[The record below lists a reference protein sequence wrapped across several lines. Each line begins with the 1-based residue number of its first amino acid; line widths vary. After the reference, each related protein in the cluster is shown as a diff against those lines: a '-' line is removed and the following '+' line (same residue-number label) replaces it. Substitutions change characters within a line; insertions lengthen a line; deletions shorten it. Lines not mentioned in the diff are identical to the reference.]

1 MTGKRLK
8 ASVIIDLNGNLS
20 RRSRQYS
27 NQINALSRSGQ
38 SSLRALRMEV
48 VRVSGAIDRM
58 GSLSTR
64 TFRMLS
70 AGALGIAGVGYTAN
84 KLFIGAAAQ
93 REQQIIAMNSLY
105 HGDKVRAQ
113 AMMAWAKQNAKDT
126 TWGLSGVLDEIRS
139 SKGFGMTDEQTK
151 QFITML
157 QDQGAMHGWDLPT
170 AQGASLQ
177 LKQMFARQQITAA
190 DANLLTGYGINV
202 YQALADATGT
212 DVKKIRDLGTKGKLG
227 MKSILTVFRTL
238 SEQSKGAQAS
248 AMNSWDGMFAQM
260 EANLLE
266 FRIKVANSGPFEEIK
281 NEMRRVLNWHDMAD
295 KSGELDAL
303 AENIGQKFLTT
314 FRTVKIAAQELWR
327 WLKPGKDALAW
338 VDQNIV
344 SLKKL
349 AAVLVSVWLANKA
362 LRAGW
367 AVAKPSW
374 QVASYPFKTG
384 RRMWRWMRNRKRE
397 QAGLPIP
404 APMTTEALLQGTG
417 IQRVF
422 VINWPRGF
430 GGYGSGGGRRG
441 RGGGRTPP
449 LLPRQPPLLPGP
461 RPLPLPAPRPVPALP
476 PPGVPAAARPAPR
489 PLPGK
494 SGFPGRFAGSAAAQ
508 QVTGAAGTLAN
519 AGRTVSRLLS
529 GAGNRQTAPSPVV
542 PVTPR
547 PAPRPLPAKSGLPGR
562 LAGSAAAQQ
571 VTGAAGTLADAG
583 RTVSR
588 LLSGAGN
595 RQPAPSPVVPVTPR
609 PAPRPLPAK
618 SGLPGRLAGSAAGQR
633 VTGTV
638 GKLADVGRAVGGWFS
653 GIGNRLADSAI
664 GRVVTKG
671 AGALGWMGKG
681 AGRALSR
688 LGGPVMGALQLAPVL
703 MDEQAST
710 REKAGAIGSTAG
722 AWLGGAVGSLA
733 GPLGTAAG
741 ATLGSVAGEYLGGFV
756 TDLYQKWTAP
766 EREPQEQKVNAEAS
780 LRVELG
786 EGLRLASSRVTEDGM
801 GLNIYAGDNY
811 ITGW

>member
-202 YQALADATGT
+202 YQTLADALGK
-212 DVKKIRDLGTKGKLG
+212 DVKDIRKQGEKGKLG
-227 MKSILTVFRTL
+227 LKSILTVFRTL

-384 RRMWRWMRNRKRE
+384 RRMWRWMRNRKRG
-397 QAGLPIP
+397 QAGLPVP
-404 APMTTEALLQGTG
+404 DAMTSETLLQGIG

-441 RGGGRTPP
+441 RSGGRMAP
-449 LLPRQPPLLPGP
+449 LLPRQPLLLSGPQPLA
-461 RPLPLPAPRPVPALP
+461 LPAPRPVLALP
-476 PPGVPAAARPAPR
+476 PPGVPVTARPAPL

-494 SGFPGRFAGSAAAQ
+494 SG
-508 QVTGAAGTLAN
+508 
-519 AGRTVSRLLS
+519 LLS
-529 GAGNRQTAPSPVV
+529 
-542 PVTPR
+542 
-547 PAPRPLPAKSGLPGR
+547 
-562 LAGSAAAQQ
+562 
-571 VTGAAGTLADAG
+571 
-583 RTVSR
+583 
-588 LLSGAGN
+588 
-595 RQPAPSPVVPVTPR
+595 
-609 PAPRPLPAK
+609 
-618 SGLPGRLAGSAAGQR
+618 RLAGSAAGQL

-638 GKLADVGRAVGGWFS
+638 GKLADAGRAVGGWFS
-653 GIGNRLADSAI
+653 SIGNKLAGSAI

-710 REKAGAIGSTAG
+710 HEKAGAIGSTAG

-733 GPLGTAAG
+733 GPLGTVAG

-756 TDLYQKWTAP
+756 TDLYQKWTATDK
-766 EREPQEQKVNAEAS
+766 EPQEQKVNAEAS

-786 EGLRLASSRVTEDGM
+786 EGLRLTSSRVTEDGM

>member
-202 YQALADATGT
+202 YQTLADALGK
-212 DVKKIRDLGTKGKLG
+212 DVKDIRKQGEKGKLG
-227 MKSILTVFRTL
+227 LKSILTVFRTL

-384 RRMWRWMRNRKRE
+384 RRMWRWMRNRKRG
-397 QAGLPIP
+397 QAGLPVP
-404 APMTTEALLQGTG
+404 DAMTSETLLQGIG

-441 RGGGRTPP
+441 RSGGRMAP
-449 LLPRQPPLLPGP
+449 LLPRQPLLLSGPQPLA
-461 RPLPLPAPRPVPALP
+461 LPAPRPVLALP
-476 PPGVPAAARPAPR
+476 PPGVPVTARPAPL

-494 SGFPGRFAGSAAAQ
+494 SG
-508 QVTGAAGTLAN
+508 
-519 AGRTVSRLLS
+519 LLS
-529 GAGNRQTAPSPVV
+529 
-542 PVTPR
+542 
-547 PAPRPLPAKSGLPGR
+547 
-562 LAGSAAAQQ
+562 
-571 VTGAAGTLADAG
+571 
-583 RTVSR
+583 
-588 LLSGAGN
+588 
-595 RQPAPSPVVPVTPR
+595 
-609 PAPRPLPAK
+609 
-618 SGLPGRLAGSAAGQR
+618 RLAGSAAGQL

-638 GKLADVGRAVGGWFS
+638 GKLADAGRAAGGWFS
-653 GIGNRLADSAI
+653 GIGNKLAGSAI

-688 LGGPVMGALQLAPVL
+688 LGGPLMGALQLAPVL

-710 REKAGAIGSTAG
+710 HEKAGAIGSTAG

-733 GPLGTAAG
+733 GPLGTVAG

-766 EREPQEQKVNAEAS
+766 DKEPQEQKVNAEAS

-786 EGLRLASSRVTEDGM
+786 EGLRLTSSRVTEDGM

>member
-27 NQINALSRSGQ
+27 NQINVLSRSGQ

-105 HGDKVRAQ
+105 HGDKARAQ
-113 AMMAWAKQNAKDT
+113 AMMAWAKQNAKET
-126 TWGLSGVLDEIRS
+126 TWGLGGVLQEIRTS
-139 SKGFGMTDEQTK
+139 TAFGMTDAQVK

-157 QDQGAMHGWDLPT
+157 QNQGAMHGWDLPT

-177 LKQMFARQQITAA
+177 FKQMFARQQITAA

-202 YQALADATGT
+202 YKVLADATGE
-212 DVKKIRDLGTKGKLG
+212 DEKKIRKLGEKGKLG
-227 MKSILTVFRTL
+227 LKSILTVFRTL
-238 SEQSKGAQAS
+238 LEQSKGAQAA
-248 AMNSWDGMFAQM
+248 AMNSWDGMMAQM
-260 EANLLE
+260 EGNLLE
-266 FRIKVANSGPFEEIK
+266 FRTKVANSGPFEEIK

-384 RRMWRWMRNRKRE
+384 RRMWRWMRNRKRG
-397 QAGLPIP
+397 QAGLPVP
-404 APMTTEALLQGTG
+404 DAMTSETLLQGIG

-441 RGGGRTPP
+441 RSGGRMAP
-449 LLPRQPPLLPGP
+449 LLPCQPLLLSGP
-461 RPLPLPAPRPVPALP
+461 QPLALPAPRPVLALP
-476 PPGVPAAARPAPR
+476 PPGVPVTARPAPL

-494 SGFPGRFAGSAAAQ
+494 SG
-508 QVTGAAGTLAN
+508 
-519 AGRTVSRLLS
+519 LLS
-529 GAGNRQTAPSPVV
+529 
-542 PVTPR
+542 
-547 PAPRPLPAKSGLPGR
+547 
-562 LAGSAAAQQ
+562 
-571 VTGAAGTLADAG
+571 
-583 RTVSR
+583 
-588 LLSGAGN
+588 
-595 RQPAPSPVVPVTPR
+595 
-609 PAPRPLPAK
+609 
-618 SGLPGRLAGSAAGQR
+618 RLAGSAAGQL

-638 GKLADVGRAVGGWFS
+638 GKLADAGRAVGGWFS
-653 GIGNRLADSAI
+653 SIGNKLAGSAI

-703 MDEQAST
+703 MDEQASPH
-710 REKAGAIGSTAG
+710 EKAGAIGSTAG

-733 GPLGTAAG
+733 GPLGTVAG

-756 TDLYQKWTAP
+756 TDLYQKWTATDK
-766 EREPQEQKVNAEAS
+766 EPQEQKVNAEAS

-786 EGLRLASSRVTEDGM
+786 EGLRLTSSRVTEDGM

>member
-84 KLFIGAAAQ
+84 RLFIGAAAQ

-202 YQALADATGT
+202 YQVLADATGT

-384 RRMWRWMRNRKRE
+384 RRMWRWMRNRKRG
-397 QAGLPIP
+397 QAGLPVP
-404 APMTTEALLQGTG
+404 DAMTSETLLQGIG

-441 RGGGRTPP
+441 RSGRRMAP
-449 LLPRQPPLLPGP
+449 LLPRQPLLLSGPQPLA
-461 RPLPLPAPRPVPALP
+461 LPAPRPVLALP
-476 PPGVPAAARPAPR
+476 PPGVPVTARPAPL
-489 PLPGK
+489 PLAGK
-494 SGFPGRFAGSAAAQ
+494 SG
-508 QVTGAAGTLAN
+508 
-519 AGRTVSRLLS
+519 LLS
-529 GAGNRQTAPSPVV
+529 
-542 PVTPR
+542 
-547 PAPRPLPAKSGLPGR
+547 
-562 LAGSAAAQQ
+562 
-571 VTGAAGTLADAG
+571 
-583 RTVSR
+583 
-588 LLSGAGN
+588 
-595 RQPAPSPVVPVTPR
+595 
-609 PAPRPLPAK
+609 
-618 SGLPGRLAGSAAGQR
+618 RLAGSAAGQL

-638 GKLADVGRAVGGWFS
+638 GKLADAGRAVGGWFS
-653 GIGNRLADSAI
+653 GIGNKLAGSAI

-710 REKAGAIGSTAG
+710 HEKAGAIGSTAG

-733 GPLGTAAG
+733 GPLGTVAG

-756 TDLYQKWTAP
+756 TDLYQKWTATDK
-766 EREPQEQKVNAEAS
+766 EPQEQKVNAEAS

-786 EGLRLASSRVTEDGM
+786 EGLRLTSSRVTEDGM

>member
-227 MKSILTVFRTL
+227 LKSILTVFRTL

-384 RRMWRWMRNRKRE
+384 RRMWRWMRNRKRG
-397 QAGLPIP
+397 QAGLPVP
-404 APMTTEALLQGTG
+404 DAMTSETLLQGIG

-441 RGGGRTPP
+441 RSGGRMAP
-449 LLPRQPPLLPGP
+449 LFPRQPLLLSGPQPLA
-461 RPLPLPAPRPVPALP
+461 LPAPRPVLALP
-476 PPGVPAAARPAPR
+476 PPGVPVTARPAPL

-494 SGFPGRFAGSAAAQ
+494 SG
-508 QVTGAAGTLAN
+508 
-519 AGRTVSRLLS
+519 LLS
-529 GAGNRQTAPSPVV
+529 
-542 PVTPR
+542 
-547 PAPRPLPAKSGLPGR
+547 
-562 LAGSAAAQQ
+562 
-571 VTGAAGTLADAG
+571 
-583 RTVSR
+583 
-588 LLSGAGN
+588 
-595 RQPAPSPVVPVTPR
+595 
-609 PAPRPLPAK
+609 
-618 SGLPGRLAGSAAGQR
+618 RLAGSAAGQL

-638 GKLADVGRAVGGWFS
+638 GKLADAGRAVGGWFS
-653 GIGNRLADSAI
+653 GIGNKLAGSAI

-710 REKAGAIGSTAG
+710 HEKAGAIGSTAG

-733 GPLGTAAG
+733 GPLGTVAG

-766 EREPQEQKVNAEAS
+766 DKEPQEQKVNAEAS

-786 EGLRLASSRVTEDGM
+786 EGLRLTSSRVTEDGM

>member
-70 AGALGIAGVGYTAN
+70 AEALGIAGVGYTAN

-105 HGDKVRAQ
+105 HGDKARAQ
-113 AMMAWAKQNAKDT
+113 AMMAWAKQNAKET
-126 TWGLSGVLDEIRS
+126 TWGLGGVLQEIRTS
-139 SKGFGMTDEQTK
+139 TAFGMNDEQVK

-157 QDQGAMHGWDLPT
+157 QNQGAMHGWDLPT

-177 LKQMFARQQITAA
+177 FKQMFARQQITAA

-202 YQALADATGT
+202 YKVLADATGE
-212 DVKKIRDLGTKGKLG
+212 DEKKIRKLGEKGKLG
-227 MKSILTVFRTL
+227 LKSILTVFRTL
-238 SEQSKGAQAS
+238 LEQSKGAQAA
-248 AMNSWDGMFAQM
+248 AMNSWDGMMAQM
-260 EANLLE
+260 EGNLLE
-266 FRIKVANSGPFEEIK
+266 FRTKVANSGPFEEIK

-384 RRMWRWMRNRKRE
+384 RRMWRWMRNRKRG
-397 QAGLPIP
+397 QAGLPVP
-404 APMTTEALLQGTG
+404 DAMTSEALLQGIG

-422 VINWPRGF
+422 VTNWPHGF
-430 GGYGSGGGRRG
+430 GGYGSGGR
-441 RGGGRTPP
+441 GGRTRKGRGMTP
-449 LLPRQPPLLPGP
+449 LLPRQPLLLSGP
-461 RPLPLPAPRPVPALP
+461 QSLALSPPRSVPALP
-476 PPGVPAAARPAPR
+476 APKTL

-494 SGFPGRFAGSAAAQ
+494 SG
-508 QVTGAAGTLAN
+508 
-519 AGRTVSRLLS
+519 LLS
-529 GAGNRQTAPSPVV
+529 
-542 PVTPR
+542 
-547 PAPRPLPAKSGLPGR
+547 
-562 LAGSAAAQQ
+562 
-571 VTGAAGTLADAG
+571 
-583 RTVSR
+583 
-588 LLSGAGN
+588 
-595 RQPAPSPVVPVTPR
+595 
-609 PAPRPLPAK
+609 
-618 SGLPGRLAGSAAGQR
+618 RLAGSAAGQL

-638 GKLADVGRAVGGWFS
+638 GKLADAGRAVGGWFS
-653 GIGNRLADSAI
+653 GIGNKLAGSAI

-710 REKAGAIGSTAG
+710 HEKAGAIGSTAG

-733 GPLGTAAG
+733 GPLGTVAG

-766 EREPQEQKVNAEAS
+766 DKEPQEQKVNAEAS

-786 EGLRLASSRVTEDGM
+786 EGLRLTSSRVTEDGM

>member
-384 RRMWRWMRNRKRE
+384 RRMWRWMRNRKRG
-397 QAGLPIP
+397 QAGLPVP
-404 APMTTEALLQGTG
+404 DAMTSETLLQGIG

-430 GGYGSGGGRRG
+430 GGYGSGGGRRV
-441 RGGGRTPP
+441 RSGGRMAPR
-449 LLPRQPPLLPGP
+449 LPRQPLLLSGPQPLA
-461 RPLPLPAPRPVPALP
+461 LPAPRPVLALP
-476 PPGVPAAARPAPR
+476 PPGVPVTARPAPL

-494 SGFPGRFAGSAAAQ
+494 SG
-508 QVTGAAGTLAN
+508 
-519 AGRTVSRLLS
+519 LLS
-529 GAGNRQTAPSPVV
+529 
-542 PVTPR
+542 
-547 PAPRPLPAKSGLPGR
+547 
-562 LAGSAAAQQ
+562 
-571 VTGAAGTLADAG
+571 
-583 RTVSR
+583 
-588 LLSGAGN
+588 
-595 RQPAPSPVVPVTPR
+595 
-609 PAPRPLPAK
+609 
-618 SGLPGRLAGSAAGQR
+618 RLAGSAAGQL

-638 GKLADVGRAVGGWFS
+638 GKLADAGRAVGGWFS
-653 GIGNRLADSAI
+653 GIGNKLAGSAI

-710 REKAGAIGSTAG
+710 HEKAGAIGSTAG

-733 GPLGTAAG
+733 GPLGTVAG

-756 TDLYQKWTAP
+756 TDLYQKWTATDK
-766 EREPQEQKVNAEAS
+766 EPQEQKVNAEAS

-786 EGLRLASSRVTEDGM
+786 EGLRLTSSRVTEDGM

>member
-384 RRMWRWMRNRKRE
+384 RRMWRWMRNRKRG
-397 QAGLPIP
+397 QAGLPVP
-404 APMTTEALLQGTG
+404 DAMTSETLLQGIG

-422 VINWPRGF
+422 VINWPRGL

-441 RGGGRTPP
+441 RRGGRMAP
-449 LLPRQPPLLPGP
+449 LLPRQPLLLSGPQPLA
-461 RPLPLPAPRPVPALP
+461 LPAPRPVLALP
-476 PPGVPAAARPAPR
+476 PPGVPVTARPAPL

-494 SGFPGRFAGSAAAQ
+494 SG
-508 QVTGAAGTLAN
+508 
-519 AGRTVSRLLS
+519 LLS
-529 GAGNRQTAPSPVV
+529 
-542 PVTPR
+542 
-547 PAPRPLPAKSGLPGR
+547 
-562 LAGSAAAQQ
+562 
-571 VTGAAGTLADAG
+571 
-583 RTVSR
+583 
-588 LLSGAGN
+588 
-595 RQPAPSPVVPVTPR
+595 
-609 PAPRPLPAK
+609 
-618 SGLPGRLAGSAAGQR
+618 RLAGSAAGQL

-638 GKLADVGRAVGGWFS
+638 GKLADAGRAVGGWFS
-653 GIGNRLADSAI
+653 GIGNKLAGSAI

-710 REKAGAIGSTAG
+710 HEKAGAIGSTAG

-733 GPLGTAAG
+733 GPLGTVAG

-756 TDLYQKWTAP
+756 TDLYQKWTATDK
-766 EREPQEQKVNAEAS
+766 EPQEQKVNAEAS

-786 EGLRLASSRVTEDGM
+786 EGLRLTSSRVTEDGM

>member
-384 RRMWRWMRNRKRE
+384 RRMWRRMRNRKRG
-397 QAGLPIP
+397 QAGLPVP
-404 APMTTEALLQGTG
+404 DAMTSETLLQGIG

-441 RGGGRTPP
+441 RSGGRMAP
-449 LLPRQPPLLPGP
+449 LLPRQPLLLSGPQPLA
-461 RPLPLPAPRPVPALP
+461 LPAPRPVLALP
-476 PPGVPAAARPAPR
+476 PPGVPVTARPAPL

-494 SGFPGRFAGSAAAQ
+494 SG
-508 QVTGAAGTLAN
+508 
-519 AGRTVSRLLS
+519 LLS
-529 GAGNRQTAPSPVV
+529 
-542 PVTPR
+542 
-547 PAPRPLPAKSGLPGR
+547 
-562 LAGSAAAQQ
+562 
-571 VTGAAGTLADAG
+571 
-583 RTVSR
+583 
-588 LLSGAGN
+588 
-595 RQPAPSPVVPVTPR
+595 
-609 PAPRPLPAK
+609 
-618 SGLPGRLAGSAAGQR
+618 RLAGSAAGQL

-638 GKLADVGRAVGGWFS
+638 GKLADAGRAVGGWFS
-653 GIGNRLADSAI
+653 GIGNKLAGSAI

-710 REKAGAIGSTAG
+710 HEKAGAIGSTAG

-733 GPLGTAAG
+733 GPLGTVAG

-766 EREPQEQKVNAEAS
+766 DKEPQEQKVNAEAS

-786 EGLRLASSRVTEDGM
+786 EGLRLTSSRVTEDGM

>member
-27 NQINALSRSGQ
+27 NQINTLSRSGQ

-202 YQALADATGT
+202 YQTLADALGK
-212 DVKKIRDLGTKGKLG
+212 DVKDIRKQGEKGKLG
-227 MKSILTVFRTL
+227 LKSILTVFRTL

-384 RRMWRWMRNRKRE
+384 RRMWRWMRNRKRG
-397 QAGLPIP
+397 QAGLPVP
-404 APMTTEALLQGTG
+404 DAMTSETLLQGIG

-441 RGGGRTPP
+441 RSGGRMAP
-449 LLPRQPPLLPGP
+449 LLPRQPLLLSGPQPLA
-461 RPLPLPAPRPVPALP
+461 LPAPRPVLTLP
-476 PPGVPAAARPAPR
+476 PPGVPVTARPAPL
-489 PLPGK
+489 PLSGK
-494 SGFPGRFAGSAAAQ
+494 SG
-508 QVTGAAGTLAN
+508 
-519 AGRTVSRLLS
+519 LLS
-529 GAGNRQTAPSPVV
+529 
-542 PVTPR
+542 
-547 PAPRPLPAKSGLPGR
+547 
-562 LAGSAAAQQ
+562 
-571 VTGAAGTLADAG
+571 
-583 RTVSR
+583 
-588 LLSGAGN
+588 
-595 RQPAPSPVVPVTPR
+595 
-609 PAPRPLPAK
+609 
-618 SGLPGRLAGSAAGQR
+618 RLAGSAAGQL

-638 GKLADVGRAVGGWFS
+638 GKLADAGRAVGGWFS
-653 GIGNRLADSAI
+653 GIGNKLAGSAI

-710 REKAGAIGSTAG
+710 HEKAGAIGSTAG

-733 GPLGTAAG
+733 GPLGTVAG

-756 TDLYQKWTAP
+756 TDLYQKWTATDK
-766 EREPQEQKVNAEAS
+766 EPQEQKVNAEAS

-786 EGLRLASSRVTEDGM
+786 EGLRLTSSRVTEDGM

>member
-227 MKSILTVFRTL
+227 LKSILTVFRTL

-384 RRMWRWMRNRKRE
+384 RRMWRWMRNRKRG
-397 QAGLPIP
+397 QAGLPVP
-404 APMTTEALLQGTG
+404 DAMTSETLLQGIG

-441 RGGGRTPP
+441 RSGGRMAP
-449 LLPRQPPLLPGP
+449 LLPRQPLLLSGPQPLA
-461 RPLPLPAPRPVPALP
+461 LPAPRPVLALP
-476 PPGVPAAARPAPR
+476 PPGVPVTARPAPL

-494 SGFPGRFAGSAAAQ
+494 SG
-508 QVTGAAGTLAN
+508 
-519 AGRTVSRLLS
+519 LLS
-529 GAGNRQTAPSPVV
+529 
-542 PVTPR
+542 
-547 PAPRPLPAKSGLPGR
+547 
-562 LAGSAAAQQ
+562 
-571 VTGAAGTLADAG
+571 
-583 RTVSR
+583 
-588 LLSGAGN
+588 
-595 RQPAPSPVVPVTPR
+595 
-609 PAPRPLPAK
+609 
-618 SGLPGRLAGSAAGQR
+618 RLAGSAAGQL

-638 GKLADVGRAVGGWFS
+638 GKLADAGRAVGGWFS
-653 GIGNRLADSAI
+653 GIGNKLAGSAI

-710 REKAGAIGSTAG
+710 HEKAGAIGSTAG

-733 GPLGTAAG
+733 GPLGTVAG

-786 EGLRLASSRVTEDGM
+786 EGLRLTSSRVTEDGM

>member
-84 KLFIGAAAQ
+84 RLFIGAAAQ

-384 RRMWRWMRNRKRE
+384 RRMWRWMRNRKRG
-397 QAGLPIP
+397 QAGLPVP
-404 APMTTEALLQGTG
+404 DAMTSETLLQGIG

-441 RGGGRTPP
+441 RSGGRMAP
-449 LLPRQPPLLPGP
+449 LLPRQPLLLSGPQPLA
-461 RPLPLPAPRPVPALP
+461 LPAPRPVLALP
-476 PPGVPAAARPAPR
+476 PPGVPVTARPAPL

-494 SGFPGRFAGSAAAQ
+494 SG
-508 QVTGAAGTLAN
+508 
-519 AGRTVSRLLS
+519 LLS
-529 GAGNRQTAPSPVV
+529 
-542 PVTPR
+542 
-547 PAPRPLPAKSGLPGR
+547 
-562 LAGSAAAQQ
+562 
-571 VTGAAGTLADAG
+571 
-583 RTVSR
+583 
-588 LLSGAGN
+588 
-595 RQPAPSPVVPVTPR
+595 
-609 PAPRPLPAK
+609 
-618 SGLPGRLAGSAAGQR
+618 RLAGSAAGQL

-638 GKLADVGRAVGGWFS
+638 GKLADAGRAVGGWFS
-653 GIGNRLADSAI
+653 GIGNKLAGSAI

-710 REKAGAIGSTAG
+710 HEKAGAIGSTAG

-733 GPLGTAAG
+733 GPLGTVAG

-756 TDLYQKWTAP
+756 TDLYQKWTATDK
-766 EREPQEQKVNAEAS
+766 EPQEQKVNAEAS

-786 EGLRLASSRVTEDGM
+786 EGLRLTSSRVTEDGM

>member
-113 AMMAWAKQNAKDT
+113 AMMAWAKQNAKET
-126 TWGLSGVLDEIRS
+126 TWGLGGVLQEIRTS
-139 SKGFGMTDEQTK
+139 TAFGMNDEQVK

-157 QDQGAMHGWDLPT
+157 QNQGAMHGWDLPT

-177 LKQMFARQQITAA
+177 FKQMFARQQITAA

-202 YQALADATGT
+202 YKVLADATGE
-212 DVKKIRDLGTKGKLG
+212 DEKKIRKLGEKGKLG
-227 MKSILTVFRTL
+227 LKSILTVFRTL
-238 SEQSKGAQAS
+238 LEQSEGAQAA
-248 AMNSWDGMFAQM
+248 AMNSWDGMMAQM
-260 EANLLE
+260 EGNLLE
-266 FRIKVANSGPFEEIK
+266 FRTKVANSGPFEEIK

-384 RRMWRWMRNRKRE
+384 RRMWRWMRNRKRG
-397 QAGLPIP
+397 QAGLPVP
-404 APMTTEALLQGTG
+404 DAMTSETLLQGIG

-441 RGGGRTPP
+441 RSGRRMAP
-449 LLPRQPPLLPGP
+449 LLPRQPLLLSGPQPLA
-461 RPLPLPAPRPVPALP
+461 LPAPRPVLALP
-476 PPGVPAAARPAPR
+476 PPGVPVTARPAPL
-489 PLPGK
+489 PLAGK
-494 SGFPGRFAGSAAAQ
+494 SG
-508 QVTGAAGTLAN
+508 
-519 AGRTVSRLLS
+519 LLS
-529 GAGNRQTAPSPVV
+529 
-542 PVTPR
+542 
-547 PAPRPLPAKSGLPGR
+547 
-562 LAGSAAAQQ
+562 
-571 VTGAAGTLADAG
+571 
-583 RTVSR
+583 
-588 LLSGAGN
+588 
-595 RQPAPSPVVPVTPR
+595 
-609 PAPRPLPAK
+609 
-618 SGLPGRLAGSAAGQR
+618 RLAGSAAGQL

-638 GKLADVGRAVGGWFS
+638 GKLADAGRAVGGWFS
-653 GIGNRLADSAI
+653 GIGNKLAGSAI

-710 REKAGAIGSTAG
+710 HEKAGAIGSTAG

-733 GPLGTAAG
+733 GPLGTVAG

-756 TDLYQKWTAP
+756 TDLYQKWTATDK
-766 EREPQEQKVNAEAS
+766 EPQEQKVNAEAS

-786 EGLRLASSRVTEDGM
+786 EGLRLTSSRVTEDGM

>member
-202 YQALADATGT
+202 YQTLADALGK
-212 DVKKIRDLGTKGKLG
+212 DVKDIRKQGEKGKLG
-227 MKSILTVFRTL
+227 LKSILTVFRTL

-384 RRMWRWMRNRKRE
+384 RRMWRWMRNRKRG
-397 QAGLPIP
+397 QAGLPVP
-404 APMTTEALLQGTG
+404 DAMTSETLLQGIG

-441 RGGGRTPP
+441 RSGGRMAP
-449 LLPRQPPLLPGP
+449 LLPRQPLLLSGPQPLA
-461 RPLPLPAPRPVPALP
+461 LPAPRPVLTLP
-476 PPGVPAAARPAPR
+476 PPGVPVTARPAPL

-494 SGFPGRFAGSAAAQ
+494 SG
-508 QVTGAAGTLAN
+508 
-519 AGRTVSRLLS
+519 LLS
-529 GAGNRQTAPSPVV
+529 
-542 PVTPR
+542 
-547 PAPRPLPAKSGLPGR
+547 
-562 LAGSAAAQQ
+562 
-571 VTGAAGTLADAG
+571 
-583 RTVSR
+583 
-588 LLSGAGN
+588 
-595 RQPAPSPVVPVTPR
+595 
-609 PAPRPLPAK
+609 
-618 SGLPGRLAGSAAGQR
+618 RLAGSAAGQL

-638 GKLADVGRAVGGWFS
+638 RKLADAGRAVGGWFS
-653 GIGNRLADSAI
+653 GIGNKLAGSAI

-710 REKAGAIGSTAG
+710 HEKAGAIGSTAG

-733 GPLGTAAG
+733 GPLGTVAG

-766 EREPQEQKVNAEAS
+766 DKEPQEQKVNAEAS

-786 EGLRLASSRVTEDGM
+786 EGLRLTSSRVTEDGM

>member
-105 HGDKVRAQ
+105 HGDKARAQ
-113 AMMAWAKQNAKDT
+113 AMMAWAKQNAKET
-126 TWGLSGVLDEIRS
+126 TWGLGGVLQEIRTS
-139 SKGFGMTDEQTK
+139 TAFGMNDEQVK

-157 QDQGAMHGWDLPT
+157 QNQGAMHGWDLPT

-177 LKQMFARQQITAA
+177 FKQMFARQQITAA

-202 YQALADATGT
+202 YKVLADATGE
-212 DVKKIRDLGTKGKLG
+212 DEKKIRKRGEKGKLG
-227 MKSILTVFRTL
+227 LKSILLVFRTL
-238 SEQSKGAQAS
+238 LEQSKGAQAA

-260 EANLLE
+260 EGNLLE
-266 FRIKVANSGPFEEIK
+266 FRTKVANSGPFEEIK
-281 NEMRRVLNWHDMAD
+281 AELRRALDWHDAAD

-303 AENIGQKFLTT
+303 AENMGQKFLTA

-349 AAVLVSVWLANKA
+349 AAVLASVWLANKA

-384 RRMWRWMRNRKRE
+384 HRMWRWMRNRKRG
-397 QAGLPIP
+397 QAGLPVP
-404 APMTTEALLQGTG
+404 DAMTSEALLQGIG

-422 VINWPRGF
+422 VTNWPHGF
-430 GGYGSGGGRRG
+430 GGYGSGAR
-441 RGGGRTPP
+441 GGRTRKGRGMTP
-449 LLPRQPPLLPGP
+449 LLPRQPLLLSGP
-461 RPLPLPAPRPVPALP
+461 QSLALSPPRSVPALP
-476 PPGVPAAARPAPR
+476 APKTL

-494 SGFPGRFAGSAAAQ
+494 SG
-508 QVTGAAGTLAN
+508 
-519 AGRTVSRLLS
+519 LLS
-529 GAGNRQTAPSPVV
+529 
-542 PVTPR
+542 
-547 PAPRPLPAKSGLPGR
+547 
-562 LAGSAAAQQ
+562 
-571 VTGAAGTLADAG
+571 
-583 RTVSR
+583 
-588 LLSGAGN
+588 
-595 RQPAPSPVVPVTPR
+595 
-609 PAPRPLPAK
+609 
-618 SGLPGRLAGSAAGQR
+618 RLAGSAAGQL

-638 GKLADVGRAVGGWFS
+638 GKLADAGRAAGGWFS
-653 GIGNRLADSAI
+653 GIGNKLAGSAI

-710 REKAGAIGSTAG
+710 HEKAGAIGSTAG

-733 GPLGTAAG
+733 GPLGTVAG

-756 TDLYQKWTAP
+756 TDLYQKWTATDK
-766 EREPQEQKVNAEAS
+766 EPQEQKVNAEAS

-786 EGLRLASSRVTEDGM
+786 EGLRLTSSRVTEDGM

>member
-227 MKSILTVFRTL
+227 LKSILTVFRTL

-281 NEMRRVLNWHDMAD
+281 NEMRRVLNWHEMAD

-384 RRMWRWMRNRKRE
+384 RRMWRWMRNRKRG
-397 QAGLPIP
+397 QAGLPVP
-404 APMTTEALLQGTG
+404 DAMTSETLLQGIG

-441 RGGGRTPP
+441 RSGGRMAP
-449 LLPRQPPLLPGP
+449 LLPRQPLLLSGPQPLA
-461 RPLPLPAPRPVPALP
+461 LPAPRPVLALP
-476 PPGVPAAARPAPR
+476 PPGVPVTARPAPL

-494 SGFPGRFAGSAAAQ
+494 SG
-508 QVTGAAGTLAN
+508 
-519 AGRTVSRLLS
+519 LLS
-529 GAGNRQTAPSPVV
+529 
-542 PVTPR
+542 
-547 PAPRPLPAKSGLPGR
+547 
-562 LAGSAAAQQ
+562 
-571 VTGAAGTLADAG
+571 
-583 RTVSR
+583 
-588 LLSGAGN
+588 
-595 RQPAPSPVVPVTPR
+595 
-609 PAPRPLPAK
+609 
-618 SGLPGRLAGSAAGQR
+618 RLAGSAAGQL

-638 GKLADVGRAVGGWFS
+638 GKLADAGRAVGGWFS
-653 GIGNRLADSAI
+653 GIGNKLAGSAI

-710 REKAGAIGSTAG
+710 HEKAGAIGSTAG

-733 GPLGTAAG
+733 GPLGTVAG

-766 EREPQEQKVNAEAS
+766 DKEPQEQKVNAEAS

-786 EGLRLASSRVTEDGM
+786 EGLRLTSSRVTEDGM

>member
-314 FRTVKIAAQELWR
+314 FRKVKIAAQELWR

-384 RRMWRWMRNRKRE
+384 RRMWRWMRNRKRG
-397 QAGLPIP
+397 QAGLPVP
-404 APMTTEALLQGTG
+404 DAMTSETLLQGIG

-441 RGGGRTPP
+441 RSGGRMAP
-449 LLPRQPPLLPGP
+449 LLPRQPLLLSGPQPLA
-461 RPLPLPAPRPVPALP
+461 LPAPRPVLALP
-476 PPGVPAAARPAPR
+476 PPGVPVTARPAPL
-489 PLPGK
+489 PLSGK
-494 SGFPGRFAGSAAAQ
+494 SG
-508 QVTGAAGTLAN
+508 
-519 AGRTVSRLLS
+519 LLS
-529 GAGNRQTAPSPVV
+529 
-542 PVTPR
+542 
-547 PAPRPLPAKSGLPGR
+547 
-562 LAGSAAAQQ
+562 
-571 VTGAAGTLADAG
+571 
-583 RTVSR
+583 
-588 LLSGAGN
+588 
-595 RQPAPSPVVPVTPR
+595 
-609 PAPRPLPAK
+609 
-618 SGLPGRLAGSAAGQR
+618 RLAGSAAGQL
-633 VTGTV
+633 VTGTI
-638 GKLADVGRAVGGWFS
+638 GKLAGAGRTVGGLFS
-653 GIGNRLADSAI
+653 GIGNKLADSAI

-710 REKAGAIGSTAG
+710 HEKAGAIGSTAG

-733 GPLGTAAG
+733 GPLGTVAG

-766 EREPQEQKVNAEAS
+766 DKEPQEQKVNAEAS

>member
-70 AGALGIAGVGYTAN
+70 AGTLGIAGVGYTAN

-202 YQALADATGT
+202 YQTLADALGK
-212 DVKKIRDLGTKGKLG
+212 DVKDIRKQGEKGKLG
-227 MKSILTVFRTL
+227 LKSILTVFRTL

-384 RRMWRWMRNRKRE
+384 RRMWRWMRNRKRG
-397 QAGLPIP
+397 QAGLPVP
-404 APMTTEALLQGTG
+404 DAMTSETLLQGIG

-430 GGYGSGGGRRG
+430 GGYGSGGGRRV
-441 RGGGRTPP
+441 RSGGRMAP
-449 LLPRQPPLLPGP
+449 LLPRQPLLLSGPQPLA
-461 RPLPLPAPRPVPALP
+461 LPAPRPVLALP
-476 PPGVPAAARPAPR
+476 PPGVPVTARPAPL

-494 SGFPGRFAGSAAAQ
+494 SG
-508 QVTGAAGTLAN
+508 
-519 AGRTVSRLLS
+519 LLS
-529 GAGNRQTAPSPVV
+529 
-542 PVTPR
+542 
-547 PAPRPLPAKSGLPGR
+547 
-562 LAGSAAAQQ
+562 
-571 VTGAAGTLADAG
+571 
-583 RTVSR
+583 
-588 LLSGAGN
+588 
-595 RQPAPSPVVPVTPR
+595 
-609 PAPRPLPAK
+609 
-618 SGLPGRLAGSAAGQR
+618 RLAGSAAGQL

-638 GKLADVGRAVGGWFS
+638 GKLADAGRAAGGWFS
-653 GIGNRLADSAI
+653 GIGNKLAGSAI
-664 GRVVTKG
+664 GRVMTKG

-710 REKAGAIGSTAG
+710 HEKAGAIGSTAG

-733 GPLGTAAG
+733 GPLGTVAG

-766 EREPQEQKVNAEAS
+766 DKEPQEQKVNAEAS

-786 EGLRLASSRVTEDGM
+786 EGLRLTSSRVTEDGM

>member
-202 YQALADATGT
+202 YQTLADALGK
-212 DVKKIRDLGTKGKLG
+212 DVKDIRKQGEKGKLG
-227 MKSILTVFRTL
+227 LKSILTVFRTL

-384 RRMWRWMRNRKRE
+384 RRMWRWMRNRKRG
-397 QAGLPIP
+397 QAGLPVP
-404 APMTTEALLQGTG
+404 DAMTSETLLQGTG

-441 RGGGRTPP
+441 RSGGRMAP
-449 LLPRQPPLLPGP
+449 LLPRQPLLLSGPQPLA
-461 RPLPLPAPRPVPALP
+461 LPAPRPVLALP
-476 PPGVPAAARPAPR
+476 PPGVPVTARPAPL
-489 PLPGK
+489 PLSGK
-494 SGFPGRFAGSAAAQ
+494 SG
-508 QVTGAAGTLAN
+508 
-519 AGRTVSRLLS
+519 LLS
-529 GAGNRQTAPSPVV
+529 
-542 PVTPR
+542 
-547 PAPRPLPAKSGLPGR
+547 
-562 LAGSAAAQQ
+562 
-571 VTGAAGTLADAG
+571 
-583 RTVSR
+583 
-588 LLSGAGN
+588 
-595 RQPAPSPVVPVTPR
+595 
-609 PAPRPLPAK
+609 
-618 SGLPGRLAGSAAGQR
+618 RLAGSAAGQL

-638 GKLADVGRAVGGWFS
+638 GKLADAGRAVGGWFS
-653 GIGNRLADSAI
+653 GIGNKLAGSAI

-710 REKAGAIGSTAG
+710 HEKAGAIGSTAG

-733 GPLGTAAG
+733 GPLGTVAG

-756 TDLYQKWTAP
+756 TDLYQKWTATDK
-766 EREPQEQKVNAEAS
+766 EPQEQKVNAEAS

-786 EGLRLASSRVTEDGM
+786 EGLRLTSSRVTEDGM

>member
-202 YQALADATGT
+202 YQTLADALGK
-212 DVKKIRDLGTKGKLG
+212 DVKDIRKQGEKGKLG
-227 MKSILTVFRTL
+227 LKSILTVFRTL

-384 RRMWRWMRNRKRE
+384 RRMWRWMRNRKRG
-397 QAGLPIP
+397 QAGLPVP
-404 APMTTEALLQGTG
+404 DAMTSETLLQGIG

-441 RGGGRTPP
+441 RSGGRMAP
-449 LLPRQPPLLPGP
+449 LLPRQPLLLSGPQPLA
-461 RPLPLPAPRPVPALP
+461 LPAPRPVPSLP
-476 PPGVPAAARPAPR
+476 PPSVPVTARPAPL

-494 SGFPGRFAGSAAAQ
+494 SG
-508 QVTGAAGTLAN
+508 
-519 AGRTVSRLLS
+519 LLS
-529 GAGNRQTAPSPVV
+529 
-542 PVTPR
+542 
-547 PAPRPLPAKSGLPGR
+547 
-562 LAGSAAAQQ
+562 
-571 VTGAAGTLADAG
+571 
-583 RTVSR
+583 
-588 LLSGAGN
+588 
-595 RQPAPSPVVPVTPR
+595 
-609 PAPRPLPAK
+609 
-618 SGLPGRLAGSAAGQR
+618 RLAGSAAGQL

-638 GKLADVGRAVGGWFS
+638 GKLADAGRAVGGWFS
-653 GIGNRLADSAI
+653 GIGSKLSGSAI

-710 REKAGAIGSTAG
+710 HEKAGAIGSTAG

-733 GPLGTAAG
+733 GPLGTVAG

-766 EREPQEQKVNAEAS
+766 DKEPQEQKVNAEAS

-786 EGLRLASSRVTEDGM
+786 EGLRLANSRVTEDGM

>member
-202 YQALADATGT
+202 YQTLADALGK
-212 DVKKIRDLGTKGKLG
+212 DVKDIRKQGEKGKLG
-227 MKSILTVFRTL
+227 LKSILTVFRTL

-384 RRMWRWMRNRKRE
+384 RRMWRWMRNRKRG
-397 QAGLPIP
+397 QAGLPVP
-404 APMTTEALLQGTG
+404 DAMTSETLLQGIG

-441 RGGGRTPP
+441 RSGGRMAP
-449 LLPRQPPLLPGP
+449 LLPRQPLLLSGPQPLA
-461 RPLPLPAPRPVPALP
+461 LPAPRPVLALP
-476 PPGVPAAARPAPR
+476 PPGVPVTARPA

-494 SGFPGRFAGSAAAQ
+494 SG
-508 QVTGAAGTLAN
+508 
-519 AGRTVSRLLS
+519 LLS
-529 GAGNRQTAPSPVV
+529 
-542 PVTPR
+542 
-547 PAPRPLPAKSGLPGR
+547 
-562 LAGSAAAQQ
+562 
-571 VTGAAGTLADAG
+571 
-583 RTVSR
+583 
-588 LLSGAGN
+588 
-595 RQPAPSPVVPVTPR
+595 
-609 PAPRPLPAK
+609 
-618 SGLPGRLAGSAAGQR
+618 RLAGSAAGQL

-638 GKLADVGRAVGGWFS
+638 GKLADAGRAAGGWFS
-653 GIGNRLADSAI
+653 GIGNKLAGSAI

-671 AGALGWMGKG
+671 AGTLGWMGKG

-710 REKAGAIGSTAG
+710 HEKAGAIGSTAG

-733 GPLGTAAG
+733 GPLGTVAG

-756 TDLYQKWTAP
+756 TDLYQKWTATDK
-766 EREPQEQKVNAEAS
+766 EPQEQKVNAEAS

-786 EGLRLASSRVTEDGM
+786 EGLRLTSSRVTEDGM

>member
-227 MKSILTVFRTL
+227 LKSILTVFRTL

-384 RRMWRWMRNRKRE
+384 RRMWRWMRNRKRG
-397 QAGLPIP
+397 QAGLPVP
-404 APMTTEALLQGTG
+404 DAMTSETLLQGIG

-441 RGGGRTPP
+441 RSGGRMAP
-449 LLPRQPPLLPGP
+449 LLPRQPLLLSGPQPLA
-461 RPLPLPAPRPVPALP
+461 LPAPRPVLTLP
-476 PPGVPAAARPAPR
+476 PPGVPVTARPAPL

-494 SGFPGRFAGSAAAQ
+494 SG
-508 QVTGAAGTLAN
+508 
-519 AGRTVSRLLS
+519 LLS
-529 GAGNRQTAPSPVV
+529 
-542 PVTPR
+542 
-547 PAPRPLPAKSGLPGR
+547 
-562 LAGSAAAQQ
+562 
-571 VTGAAGTLADAG
+571 
-583 RTVSR
+583 
-588 LLSGAGN
+588 
-595 RQPAPSPVVPVTPR
+595 
-609 PAPRPLPAK
+609 
-618 SGLPGRLAGSAAGQR
+618 RLAGSAAGQL

-638 GKLADVGRAVGGWFS
+638 GKLADAGRAVGGWFS
-653 GIGNRLADSAI
+653 GIGNKLAGSAI

-710 REKAGAIGSTAG
+710 HEKAGAIGSTAG

-733 GPLGTAAG
+733 GPLGTVAG

-766 EREPQEQKVNAEAS
+766 DKEPQEQKVNAEAS

>member
-27 NQINALSRSGQ
+27 NQINVLSRSGQ

-105 HGDKVRAQ
+105 HGDKARAQ
-113 AMMAWAKQNAKDT
+113 AMMAWAKQNAKET
-126 TWGLSGVLDEIRS
+126 TWGLGGVLQEIRTS
-139 SKGFGMTDEQTK
+139 TAFGMTDAQVK

-157 QDQGAMHGWDLPT
+157 QNQGAMHGWDLPT

-177 LKQMFARQQITAA
+177 FKQMFARQQITAA

-202 YQALADATGT
+202 YKVLADATGE
-212 DVKKIRDLGTKGKLG
+212 DEKKIRKLGEKGKLG
-227 MKSILTVFRTL
+227 LKSILTVFLTL
-238 SEQSKGAQAS
+238 LEQSKGAQAA
-248 AMNSWDGMFAQM
+248 AMNSWDGMMAQM
-260 EANLLE
+260 EGNLLE
-266 FRIKVANSGPFEEIK
+266 FRTKVANSGPFEEIK

-384 RRMWRWMRNRKRE
+384 RRMWRWMRNRKRG
-397 QAGLPIP
+397 QAGLPVP
-404 APMTTEALLQGTG
+404 DAMTSETLLQGIG

-441 RGGGRTPP
+441 RSGGRMAP
-449 LLPRQPPLLPGP
+449 LLPRQPLLLSGPQPLA
-461 RPLPLPAPRPVPALP
+461 LPAPRPVLALP
-476 PPGVPAAARPAPR
+476 PPGVPVTARPAPL

-494 SGFPGRFAGSAAAQ
+494 SG
-508 QVTGAAGTLAN
+508 
-519 AGRTVSRLLS
+519 LLS
-529 GAGNRQTAPSPVV
+529 
-542 PVTPR
+542 
-547 PAPRPLPAKSGLPGR
+547 
-562 LAGSAAAQQ
+562 
-571 VTGAAGTLADAG
+571 
-583 RTVSR
+583 
-588 LLSGAGN
+588 
-595 RQPAPSPVVPVTPR
+595 
-609 PAPRPLPAK
+609 
-618 SGLPGRLAGSAAGQR
+618 RLAGSAAGQL

-638 GKLADVGRAVGGWFS
+638 GKLADAGRAVGGWFS
-653 GIGNRLADSAI
+653 SIGNKLAGSAI

-710 REKAGAIGSTAG
+710 HEKAGAIGSTAG

-733 GPLGTAAG
+733 GPLGTVAG

-766 EREPQEQKVNAEAS
+766 DKEPQEQKVNAEAS

-786 EGLRLASSRVTEDGM
+786 EGLRLTSSRVTEDGM

>member
-64 TFRMLS
+64 TFRILS

-384 RRMWRWMRNRKRE
+384 RRMWRWMRNRKRG
-397 QAGLPIP
+397 QAGLPVP
-404 APMTTEALLQGTG
+404 DAMTSETLLQGIG

-430 GGYGSGGGRRG
+430 GGYGSGGGRHVRS
-441 RGGGRTPP
+441 GGRMAP
-449 LLPRQPPLLPGP
+449 LLPRQPLLLSGPQPLA
-461 RPLPLPAPRPVPALP
+461 LPAPRPVLALP
-476 PPGVPAAARPAPR
+476 PPGVPVTARPAPL
-489 PLPGK
+489 PLSGK
-494 SGFPGRFAGSAAAQ
+494 SG
-508 QVTGAAGTLAN
+508 
-519 AGRTVSRLLS
+519 LLS
-529 GAGNRQTAPSPVV
+529 
-542 PVTPR
+542 
-547 PAPRPLPAKSGLPGR
+547 
-562 LAGSAAAQQ
+562 
-571 VTGAAGTLADAG
+571 
-583 RTVSR
+583 
-588 LLSGAGN
+588 
-595 RQPAPSPVVPVTPR
+595 
-609 PAPRPLPAK
+609 
-618 SGLPGRLAGSAAGQR
+618 RLAGSAAGQL

-638 GKLADVGRAVGGWFS
+638 GKLADAGRAVGGWFS
-653 GIGNRLADSAI
+653 GIGNKLAGSAI

-710 REKAGAIGSTAG
+710 HEKAGAIGSTAG

-733 GPLGTAAG
+733 GPLGTVAG

-756 TDLYQKWTAP
+756 TDLYQKWTATDK
-766 EREPQEQKVNAEAS
+766 EPQEQKVNAEAS

-786 EGLRLASSRVTEDGM
+786 EGLRLTSSRVTEDGM

>member
-227 MKSILTVFRTL
+227 LKSILTVFRTL

-384 RRMWRWMRNRKRE
+384 RRMWRWMRNRKRG
-397 QAGLPIP
+397 QAGLPVP
-404 APMTTEALLQGTG
+404 DAMTSETLLQGIG

-441 RGGGRTPP
+441 RSGGRMAP
-449 LLPRQPPLLPGP
+449 LLPRQPLLLSGPQPLA
-461 RPLPLPAPRPVPALP
+461 LPAPRPVLAFP
-476 PPGVPAAARPAPR
+476 PPGVPVTARPAPL

-494 SGFPGRFAGSAAAQ
+494 SG
-508 QVTGAAGTLAN
+508 
-519 AGRTVSRLLS
+519 LLS
-529 GAGNRQTAPSPVV
+529 
-542 PVTPR
+542 
-547 PAPRPLPAKSGLPGR
+547 
-562 LAGSAAAQQ
+562 
-571 VTGAAGTLADAG
+571 
-583 RTVSR
+583 
-588 LLSGAGN
+588 
-595 RQPAPSPVVPVTPR
+595 
-609 PAPRPLPAK
+609 
-618 SGLPGRLAGSAAGQR
+618 RLAGSAAGQL

-638 GKLADVGRAVGGWFS
+638 GKLADAGRAVGGWFS
-653 GIGNRLADSAI
+653 GIGNKLAGSAI

-710 REKAGAIGSTAG
+710 HEKAGAIGSTAG

-733 GPLGTAAG
+733 GPLGTVAG

-766 EREPQEQKVNAEAS
+766 DKEPQEQKVNAEAS

-786 EGLRLASSRVTEDGM
+786 EGLRLTSSRVTEDGM

>member
-1 MTGKRLK
+1 
-8 ASVIIDLNGNLS
+8 
-20 RRSRQYS
+20 
-27 NQINALSRSGQ
+27 
-38 SSLRALRMEV
+38 

-105 HGDKVRAQ
+105 HGDKARAQ
-113 AMMAWAKQNAKDT
+113 AMMAWAKQNAKET
-126 TWGLSGVLDEIRS
+126 TWGLGGVLQEIRTS
-139 SKGFGMTDEQTK
+139 TAFGMTDAQVK

-157 QDQGAMHGWDLPT
+157 QNQGAMHGWDLPT

-177 LKQMFARQQITAA
+177 FKQMFARQQITAA

-202 YQALADATGT
+202 YKVLADATGK
-212 DVKKIRDLGTKGKLG
+212 DEKKIRKLGEKGKLG
-227 MKSILTVFRTL
+227 LKSILTVFRTL
-238 SEQSKGAQAS
+238 LEQSEGAQAA
-248 AMNSWDGMFAQM
+248 AMNSWDGMMAQM
-260 EANLLE
+260 EGNLLE
-266 FRIKVANSGPFEEIK
+266 FRTKVANSGPFEEIK

-314 FRTVKIAAQELWR
+314 FRTVKTAAQELWR

-384 RRMWRWMRNRKRE
+384 RRMWRWMRNRKRG
-397 QAGLPIP
+397 QAGLPVP
-404 APMTTEALLQGTG
+404 DAMTSETLLQGIG

-430 GGYGSGGGRRG
+430 GGYGSGGGRRV
-441 RGGGRTPP
+441 RSGGRMAP
-449 LLPRQPPLLPGP
+449 LLPRQPLLLSGPQPLA
-461 RPLPLPAPRPVPALP
+461 LPAPRPVLALP
-476 PPGVPAAARPAPR
+476 PPGVPVTARPAPL

-494 SGFPGRFAGSAAAQ
+494 SG
-508 QVTGAAGTLAN
+508 
-519 AGRTVSRLLS
+519 LLS
-529 GAGNRQTAPSPVV
+529 
-542 PVTPR
+542 
-547 PAPRPLPAKSGLPGR
+547 
-562 LAGSAAAQQ
+562 
-571 VTGAAGTLADAG
+571 
-583 RTVSR
+583 
-588 LLSGAGN
+588 
-595 RQPAPSPVVPVTPR
+595 
-609 PAPRPLPAK
+609 
-618 SGLPGRLAGSAAGQR
+618 RLAGSAAGQL

-638 GKLADVGRAVGGWFS
+638 GKLTDAGRAVGGWFS
-653 GIGNRLADSAI
+653 GIGNKLAGSAI

-710 REKAGAIGSTAG
+710 HEKAGAIGSTAG

-733 GPLGTAAG
+733 GPLGTVAG

-756 TDLYQKWTAP
+756 TDLYQKWTATDK
-766 EREPQEQKVNAEAS
+766 EPQEQKVNAEAS

-786 EGLRLASSRVTEDGM
+786 EGLRLTSSRVTEDGM

>member
-202 YQALADATGT
+202 YQTLADALGK
-212 DVKKIRDLGTKGKLG
+212 DVKDIRKQGEKGKLG
-227 MKSILTVFRTL
+227 LKSILTVFRTL

-281 NEMRRVLNWHDMAD
+281 NEMRRVLNWHGMAD

-384 RRMWRWMRNRKRE
+384 RRMWRWMRNRKRG
-397 QAGLPIP
+397 QAGLPVP
-404 APMTTEALLQGTG
+404 DAMTSETLLQGIG

-441 RGGGRTPP
+441 RSGGRMAP
-449 LLPRQPPLLPGP
+449 LLPRQPLLLSGPQPLA
-461 RPLPLPAPRPVPALP
+461 LPAPRPVLALP
-476 PPGVPAAARPAPR
+476 PPGVPVTARPAPL

-494 SGFPGRFAGSAAAQ
+494 SG
-508 QVTGAAGTLAN
+508 
-519 AGRTVSRLLS
+519 LLS
-529 GAGNRQTAPSPVV
+529 
-542 PVTPR
+542 
-547 PAPRPLPAKSGLPGR
+547 
-562 LAGSAAAQQ
+562 
-571 VTGAAGTLADAG
+571 
-583 RTVSR
+583 
-588 LLSGAGN
+588 
-595 RQPAPSPVVPVTPR
+595 
-609 PAPRPLPAK
+609 
-618 SGLPGRLAGSAAGQR
+618 RLAGSAAGQL

-638 GKLADVGRAVGGWFS
+638 GKLADAGRAVGGWFS
-653 GIGNRLADSAI
+653 GIGNKLAGSAI

-710 REKAGAIGSTAG
+710 HEKAGAIGSTAG

-733 GPLGTAAG
+733 GPLGTVAG

-756 TDLYQKWTAP
+756 TDLYQKWTATDK
-766 EREPQEQKVNAEAS
+766 EPQEQKVNAEAS

-786 EGLRLASSRVTEDGM
+786 EGLRLTSSRVTEDGM

>member
-202 YQALADATGT
+202 YQTLADALGK
-212 DVKKIRDLGTKGKLG
+212 DVKDIRKQGEKGKLG
-227 MKSILTVFRTL
+227 LKSILTVFRTL

-295 KSGELDAL
+295 KSGELDTL

-384 RRMWRWMRNRKRE
+384 RRMWRWMRNRKRG
-397 QAGLPIP
+397 QAGLPVP
-404 APMTTEALLQGTG
+404 DAMTSETLLQGIG

-441 RGGGRTPP
+441 RSGGRMAP
-449 LLPRQPPLLPGP
+449 LLPRQPLLLSGPQPLA
-461 RPLPLPAPRPVPALP
+461 LPAPRPVLALP
-476 PPGVPAAARPAPR
+476 PPGVPVTARPAPL

-494 SGFPGRFAGSAAAQ
+494 SG
-508 QVTGAAGTLAN
+508 
-519 AGRTVSRLLS
+519 LLS
-529 GAGNRQTAPSPVV
+529 
-542 PVTPR
+542 
-547 PAPRPLPAKSGLPGR
+547 
-562 LAGSAAAQQ
+562 
-571 VTGAAGTLADAG
+571 
-583 RTVSR
+583 
-588 LLSGAGN
+588 
-595 RQPAPSPVVPVTPR
+595 
-609 PAPRPLPAK
+609 
-618 SGLPGRLAGSAAGQR
+618 RLAGSAAGQL

-638 GKLADVGRAVGGWFS
+638 GKLADAGRAVGGWFS
-653 GIGNRLADSAI
+653 GIGNKLAGSAI

-710 REKAGAIGSTAG
+710 HEKAGAIGSTAG

-733 GPLGTAAG
+733 GPLGTVAG

-756 TDLYQKWTAP
+756 TDLYQKWTATDK
-766 EREPQEQKVNAEAS
+766 EPQEQKVNAEAS

-786 EGLRLASSRVTEDGM
+786 EGLRLTSSRVTEDGM

>member
-70 AGALGIAGVGYTAN
+70 AGALGIASVGYTAN

-202 YQALADATGT
+202 YQTLADALGK
-212 DVKKIRDLGTKGKLG
+212 DVKDIRKQGEKGKLG
-227 MKSILTVFRTL
+227 LKSILTVFRTL

-384 RRMWRWMRNRKRE
+384 RRMWRWMRNRKRG
-397 QAGLPIP
+397 QAGLPVP
-404 APMTTEALLQGTG
+404 DAMTSETLLQGIG

-441 RGGGRTPP
+441 RSGGRMAP
-449 LLPRQPPLLPGP
+449 LLPRQPLLLSGPQPLA
-461 RPLPLPAPRPVPALP
+461 LPAPRPVLALP
-476 PPGVPAAARPAPR
+476 PPGVPVTARPAPL

-494 SGFPGRFAGSAAAQ
+494 SG
-508 QVTGAAGTLAN
+508 
-519 AGRTVSRLLS
+519 LLS
-529 GAGNRQTAPSPVV
+529 
-542 PVTPR
+542 
-547 PAPRPLPAKSGLPGR
+547 
-562 LAGSAAAQQ
+562 
-571 VTGAAGTLADAG
+571 
-583 RTVSR
+583 
-588 LLSGAGN
+588 
-595 RQPAPSPVVPVTPR
+595 
-609 PAPRPLPAK
+609 
-618 SGLPGRLAGSAAGQR
+618 RLAGSAAGQL

-638 GKLADVGRAVGGWFS
+638 GKLADAGRAVGGWFS
-653 GIGNRLADSAI
+653 GIGNKLAGSAI

-710 REKAGAIGSTAG
+710 HEKAGAIGSTAG

-733 GPLGTAAG
+733 GPLGTVAG

-756 TDLYQKWTAP
+756 TDLYQKWTATDK
-766 EREPQEQKVNAEAS
+766 EPQEQKVNAEAS

-786 EGLRLASSRVTEDGM
+786 EGLRLTSSRVTEDGM

>member
-227 MKSILTVFRTL
+227 LKSILTVFRTL
-238 SEQSKGAQAS
+238 PEQSKGAQAS

-384 RRMWRWMRNRKRE
+384 RRMWRWMRNRKRG
-397 QAGLPIP
+397 QAGLPVP
-404 APMTTEALLQGTG
+404 DAMTSETLLQGVG

-430 GGYGSGGGRRG
+430 GGYGSGGGRRV
-441 RGGGRTPP
+441 RSGGRMAP
-449 LLPRQPPLLPGP
+449 LLPRQPLLLSGPQPLA
-461 RPLPLPAPRPVPALP
+461 LPAPRPVLALP
-476 PPGVPAAARPAPR
+476 PPGVPVTARPAPL

-494 SGFPGRFAGSAAAQ
+494 SG
-508 QVTGAAGTLAN
+508 
-519 AGRTVSRLLS
+519 LLS
-529 GAGNRQTAPSPVV
+529 
-542 PVTPR
+542 
-547 PAPRPLPAKSGLPGR
+547 
-562 LAGSAAAQQ
+562 
-571 VTGAAGTLADAG
+571 
-583 RTVSR
+583 
-588 LLSGAGN
+588 
-595 RQPAPSPVVPVTPR
+595 
-609 PAPRPLPAK
+609 
-618 SGLPGRLAGSAAGQR
+618 RLAGSAAGQL

-638 GKLADVGRAVGGWFS
+638 GKLADAGRAVGGWFS
-653 GIGNRLADSAI
+653 GIGNKLAGSAI

-710 REKAGAIGSTAG
+710 HEKAGAIGSTAG

-733 GPLGTAAG
+733 GPLGTVAG

-756 TDLYQKWTAP
+756 TDLYQKWTATDK
-766 EREPQEQKVNAEAS
+766 EPQEQKVNAEAS

-786 EGLRLASSRVTEDGM
+786 EGLRLTSSRVTEDGM

>member
-113 AMMAWAKQNAKDT
+113 AMMTWAKQNAKDT
-126 TWGLSGVLDEIRS
+126 TWGLGGVLQEIRTS
-139 SKGFGMTDEQTK
+139 TAFGMNDEQVK

-157 QDQGAMHGWDLPT
+157 QNQGAMHGWDLPT

-177 LKQMFARQQITAA
+177 FKQMFARQQITAA

-202 YQALADATGT
+202 YKVLADATG
-212 DVKKIRDLGTKGKLG
+212 DDEKKIHKRGEKGKLG
-227 MKSILTVFRTL
+227 LKSILLVFRTL
-238 SEQSKGAQAS
+238 LEQSKGAQAA

-384 RRMWRWMRNRKRE
+384 RRMWRWMRNRKRG
-397 QAGLPIP
+397 QAGLPVP
-404 APMTTEALLQGTG
+404 DAMTSETLLQGIG

-422 VINWPRGF
+422 VTNWPHGF
-430 GGYGSGGGRRG
+430 GGYGSGGR
-441 RGGGRTPP
+441 GGRTRKGRGMTP
-449 LLPRQPPLLPGP
+449 LLPRQPLLLSGP
-461 RPLPLPAPRPVPALP
+461 QSLALSPPRSVPALP
-476 PPGVPAAARPAPR
+476 APKTL

-494 SGFPGRFAGSAAAQ
+494 SG
-508 QVTGAAGTLAN
+508 
-519 AGRTVSRLLS
+519 LLS
-529 GAGNRQTAPSPVV
+529 
-542 PVTPR
+542 
-547 PAPRPLPAKSGLPGR
+547 
-562 LAGSAAAQQ
+562 
-571 VTGAAGTLADAG
+571 
-583 RTVSR
+583 
-588 LLSGAGN
+588 
-595 RQPAPSPVVPVTPR
+595 
-609 PAPRPLPAK
+609 
-618 SGLPGRLAGSAAGQR
+618 RLAGSAAGQL

-638 GKLADVGRAVGGWFS
+638 GKLADAGRAAGGWFS
-653 GIGNRLADSAI
+653 GIGHKLAGSAI

-710 REKAGAIGSTAG
+710 HEKAGAIGSTAG

-733 GPLGTAAG
+733 GPLGTVAG

-766 EREPQEQKVNAEAS
+766 DKEPQEQKVNAEAS

-786 EGLRLASSRVTEDGM
+786 EGLRLTSSRVTEDGM

>member
-27 NQINALSRSGQ
+27 NQINVLSRSGQ

-105 HGDKVRAQ
+105 HGDKARAQ
-113 AMMAWAKQNAKDT
+113 AMMAWAKQNAKET
-126 TWGLSGVLDEIRS
+126 TWGLGGVLQEIRTS
-139 SKGFGMTDEQTK
+139 TAFGMTDAQVK

-157 QDQGAMHGWDLPT
+157 QNQGAMHGWDLPT

-177 LKQMFARQQITAA
+177 FKQMFARQQITAA

-202 YQALADATGT
+202 YKVLADATGE
-212 DVKKIRDLGTKGKLG
+212 DEKKIRKLGEKGKLG
-227 MKSILTVFRTL
+227 LKSILTVFRTL
-238 SEQSKGAQAS
+238 LEQSKGAQAA
-248 AMNSWDGMFAQM
+248 AMNSWDGMMAQM

-266 FRIKVANSGPFEEIK
+266 FRTKVANSGPFEEIK

-384 RRMWRWMRNRKRE
+384 RRMWRWMRNRKRG
-397 QAGLPIP
+397 QAGLLVPD
-404 APMTTEALLQGTG
+404 AMTSETLLQGIG

-441 RGGGRTPP
+441 RSGGRMAP
-449 LLPRQPPLLPGP
+449 LLPRQPLLLSGPQPLA
-461 RPLPLPAPRPVPALP
+461 LPAPRPVLALP
-476 PPGVPAAARPAPR
+476 PPGVPVTARPAPL

-494 SGFPGRFAGSAAAQ
+494 SG
-508 QVTGAAGTLAN
+508 
-519 AGRTVSRLLS
+519 LLS
-529 GAGNRQTAPSPVV
+529 
-542 PVTPR
+542 
-547 PAPRPLPAKSGLPGR
+547 
-562 LAGSAAAQQ
+562 
-571 VTGAAGTLADAG
+571 
-583 RTVSR
+583 
-588 LLSGAGN
+588 
-595 RQPAPSPVVPVTPR
+595 
-609 PAPRPLPAK
+609 
-618 SGLPGRLAGSAAGQR
+618 RLAGSAAGQL

-638 GKLADVGRAVGGWFS
+638 GKLADAGRAVGGWFS
-653 GIGNRLADSAI
+653 GIGNKLAGSAI

-710 REKAGAIGSTAG
+710 HEKAGAIGSTAG

-733 GPLGTAAG
+733 GPLGTVAG

-756 TDLYQKWTAP
+756 TDLYQKWTATDK
-766 EREPQEQKVNAEAS
+766 EPQEQKVNAEAS

-786 EGLRLASSRVTEDGM
+786 EGLRLTSSRVTEDGM

>member
-202 YQALADATGT
+202 YKVLADATGK
-212 DVKKIRDLGTKGKLG
+212 DEKKIRKLGEKGKLG
-227 MKSILTVFRTL
+227 LKSILTVFRTL
-238 SEQSKGAQAS
+238 LEQSEGAQAA
-248 AMNSWDGMFAQM
+248 AMNSWDGMMAQM
-260 EANLLE
+260 EGNLLE
-266 FRIKVANSGPFEEIK
+266 FRTKVANSGPFEEIK

-384 RRMWRWMRNRKRE
+384 RRMWRWMRNRKRG
-397 QAGLPIP
+397 QAGLPVP
-404 APMTTEALLQGTG
+404 DAMTSETLLQGIG

-441 RGGGRTPP
+441 RSGGRMAP
-449 LLPRQPPLLPGP
+449 LLPRQPLLLSGPQPLA
-461 RPLPLPAPRPVPALP
+461 LPAPRPVLALP
-476 PPGVPAAARPAPR
+476 PPGVPVTARPAPL

-494 SGFPGRFAGSAAAQ
+494 SG
-508 QVTGAAGTLAN
+508 
-519 AGRTVSRLLS
+519 LLS
-529 GAGNRQTAPSPVV
+529 
-542 PVTPR
+542 
-547 PAPRPLPAKSGLPGR
+547 
-562 LAGSAAAQQ
+562 
-571 VTGAAGTLADAG
+571 
-583 RTVSR
+583 
-588 LLSGAGN
+588 
-595 RQPAPSPVVPVTPR
+595 
-609 PAPRPLPAK
+609 
-618 SGLPGRLAGSAAGQR
+618 RLAGSAAGQL

-638 GKLADVGRAVGGWFS
+638 GKLADAGRAVGGWFS
-653 GIGNRLADSAI
+653 GIGNKLAGSAI

-681 AGRALSR
+681 ASRALSR

-710 REKAGAIGSTAG
+710 HEKAGAIGSTAG

-733 GPLGTAAG
+733 GPLGTVAG

-756 TDLYQKWTAP
+756 TDLYQKWTATDK
-766 EREPQEQKVNAEAS
+766 EPQEQKVNAEAS

-786 EGLRLASSRVTEDGM
+786 EGLRLTSSRVTEDGM

>member
-126 TWGLSGVLDEIRS
+126 SWGLSGVLDEIRS

-202 YQALADATGT
+202 YQTLADALGK
-212 DVKKIRDLGTKGKLG
+212 DVRDIRKQGEKGKLG
-227 MKSILTVFRTL
+227 LKSILTVFRTL

-303 AENIGQKFLTT
+303 AENIGQNFLTT

-349 AAVLVSVWLANKA
+349 AAVLVSVWLTNKA

-384 RRMWRWMRNRKRE
+384 RRMWRWMRNRKRG
-397 QAGLPIP
+397 QAGLPVP
-404 APMTTEALLQGTG
+404 DAMTSETLLQGIG

-430 GGYGSGGGRRG
+430 GGYRSGGGRRV
-441 RGGGRTPP
+441 RSGGRMAP
-449 LLPRQPPLLPGP
+449 LLPRQPLLLSGPQPLA
-461 RPLPLPAPRPVPALP
+461 LPAPL
-476 PPGVPAAARPAPR
+476 

-494 SGFPGRFAGSAAAQ
+494 SG
-508 QVTGAAGTLAN
+508 
-519 AGRTVSRLLS
+519 LLS
-529 GAGNRQTAPSPVV
+529 
-542 PVTPR
+542 
-547 PAPRPLPAKSGLPGR
+547 
-562 LAGSAAAQQ
+562 
-571 VTGAAGTLADAG
+571 
-583 RTVSR
+583 
-588 LLSGAGN
+588 
-595 RQPAPSPVVPVTPR
+595 
-609 PAPRPLPAK
+609 
-618 SGLPGRLAGSAAGQR
+618 RLAGSAAGQL

-638 GKLADVGRAVGGWFS
+638 GKLADAGRAVGGWFS
-653 GIGNRLADSAI
+653 GIGNKLSGSVI

-710 REKAGAIGSTAG
+710 HEKAGAIGSTAG

-733 GPLGTAAG
+733 GPLGTVAG

-766 EREPQEQKVNAEAS
+766 DKEPQEQKVNAEAS

-786 EGLRLASSRVTEDGM
+786 EGLRLTSSRVTEDGM

>member
-20 RRSRQYS
+20 QRSRQYS

-202 YQALADATGT
+202 YQTLADALGK
-212 DVKKIRDLGTKGKLG
+212 DVKDIRKQGEKGKLG
-227 MKSILTVFRTL
+227 LKSILTVFRTL

-384 RRMWRWMRNRKRE
+384 RRMWRWMRNRKRG
-397 QAGLPIP
+397 QAGLPVP
-404 APMTTEALLQGTG
+404 DAMTSETLLQGIG

-430 GGYGSGGGRRG
+430 GGYRSGGGRRV
-441 RGGGRTPP
+441 RSGGRMAP
-449 LLPRQPPLLPGP
+449 LLPRQPLLLSGPQPLA
-461 RPLPLPAPRPVPALP
+461 LPAPRPVLALP
-476 PPGVPAAARPAPR
+476 PPGVPVTARPAPL

-494 SGFPGRFAGSAAAQ
+494 SG
-508 QVTGAAGTLAN
+508 
-519 AGRTVSRLLS
+519 LLS
-529 GAGNRQTAPSPVV
+529 
-542 PVTPR
+542 
-547 PAPRPLPAKSGLPGR
+547 
-562 LAGSAAAQQ
+562 
-571 VTGAAGTLADAG
+571 
-583 RTVSR
+583 
-588 LLSGAGN
+588 
-595 RQPAPSPVVPVTPR
+595 
-609 PAPRPLPAK
+609 
-618 SGLPGRLAGSAAGQR
+618 RLAGSAAGQL

-638 GKLADVGRAVGGWFS
+638 GKLADAGRAVGGWFS
-653 GIGNRLADSAI
+653 GIGNKLSGSVI

-710 REKAGAIGSTAG
+710 HEKAGAIGSTAG

-733 GPLGTAAG
+733 GPLGTVAG

-756 TDLYQKWTAP
+756 TDLYQKWTATDK
-766 EREPQEQKVNAEAS
+766 EPQEQKVNAEAS

-786 EGLRLASSRVTEDGM
+786 EGLRLTSSRVTEDGM

>member
-105 HGDKVRAQ
+105 HGDKTRAQ

-126 TWGLSGVLDEIRS
+126 TWGLGGVLQEIRTS
-139 SKGFGMTDEQTK
+139 TAFGMDDDQVK

-157 QDQGAMHGWDLPT
+157 QNQGAMHGWDLPT

-177 LKQMFARQQITAA
+177 FKQMFARQQITAA

-202 YQALADATGT
+202 YKVLADATGE
-212 DVKKIRDLGTKGKLG
+212 DEKKIRKLGEKGKLG
-227 MKSILTVFRTL
+227 LKSILTVFRTL
-238 SEQSKGAQAS
+238 LEQSKGAQAA
-248 AMNSWDGMFAQM
+248 AMNSWDGMMAQM
-260 EANLLE
+260 EGNLLE
-266 FRIKVANSGPFEEIK
+266 FRTKVANSGPFEEIK

-384 RRMWRWMRNRKRE
+384 RRMWRWMRNRKRG
-397 QAGLPIP
+397 QAGLPVP
-404 APMTTEALLQGTG
+404 DAMTSETLLQGIG

-422 VINWPRGF
+422 VTNWPRGF
-430 GGYGSGGGRRG
+430 GGYGYGSGGGRRG
-441 RGGGRTPP
+441 RSGGRMAP
-449 LLPRQPPLLPGP
+449 LLPRQPLLLSGPQPLA
-461 RPLPLPAPRPVPALP
+461 LPAPRPVLALP
-476 PPGVPAAARPAPR
+476 PPGVPVTARPAPL

-494 SGFPGRFAGSAAAQ
+494 SG
-508 QVTGAAGTLAN
+508 
-519 AGRTVSRLLS
+519 LLS
-529 GAGNRQTAPSPVV
+529 
-542 PVTPR
+542 
-547 PAPRPLPAKSGLPGR
+547 
-562 LAGSAAAQQ
+562 
-571 VTGAAGTLADAG
+571 
-583 RTVSR
+583 
-588 LLSGAGN
+588 
-595 RQPAPSPVVPVTPR
+595 
-609 PAPRPLPAK
+609 
-618 SGLPGRLAGSAAGQR
+618 RLAGSAAGQL

-638 GKLADVGRAVGGWFS
+638 GKLADAGRAVGGWFS
-653 GIGNRLADSAI
+653 GIGDKLAGSAI

-710 REKAGAIGSTAG
+710 HEKAGAIGSTAG

-733 GPLGTAAG
+733 GPLGTVAG

-756 TDLYQKWTAP
+756 TDLYQKWTATDK
-766 EREPQEQKVNAEAS
+766 EPQEQKVNAEAS

-786 EGLRLASSRVTEDGM
+786 EGLRLTSSRVTGDGM

>member
-202 YQALADATGT
+202 YKVLADATGE
-212 DVKKIRDLGTKGKLG
+212 DEKKIRKQGEKGKLG
-227 MKSILTVFRTL
+227 LKSILLVFRTL
-238 SEQSKGAQAS
+238 LEQSKGAQAA
-248 AMNSWDGMFAQM
+248 AMNSWDGMMAQM
-260 EANLLE
+260 EGNLLE
-266 FRIKVANSGPFEEIK
+266 FRTKVANSGPFEEIK
-281 NEMRRVLNWHDMAD
+281 AELRRALDWHDAAD

-303 AENIGQKFLTT
+303 AENMGQKFLTA

-384 RRMWRWMRNRKRE
+384 RRMWRWMRNRKRG
-397 QAGLPIP
+397 QAGLPVP
-404 APMTTEALLQGTG
+404 DAMTSETLLQGIG

-430 GGYGSGGGRRG
+430 GGYGSGGGRRV
-441 RGGGRTPP
+441 RSGGRMAP
-449 LLPRQPPLLPGP
+449 LLPRQPLLLSGPQPLA
-461 RPLPLPAPRPVPALP
+461 LPAPRPVLALP
-476 PPGVPAAARPAPR
+476 PPGVPVTARPAPL

-494 SGFPGRFAGSAAAQ
+494 SG
-508 QVTGAAGTLAN
+508 
-519 AGRTVSRLLS
+519 LLS
-529 GAGNRQTAPSPVV
+529 
-542 PVTPR
+542 
-547 PAPRPLPAKSGLPGR
+547 
-562 LAGSAAAQQ
+562 
-571 VTGAAGTLADAG
+571 
-583 RTVSR
+583 
-588 LLSGAGN
+588 
-595 RQPAPSPVVPVTPR
+595 
-609 PAPRPLPAK
+609 
-618 SGLPGRLAGSAAGQR
+618 RLAGSAAGQL

-638 GKLADVGRAVGGWFS
+638 GKLADAGRAVGGWFS
-653 GIGNRLADSAI
+653 GIGNKLAGSAI

-671 AGALGWMGKG
+671 AGTLGWMGKG

-710 REKAGAIGSTAG
+710 HEKAGAIGSTAG

-733 GPLGTAAG
+733 GPLGTVAG

-756 TDLYQKWTAP
+756 TDLYQKWTATDK
-766 EREPQEQKVNAEAS
+766 EPQEQKVNAEAS

-786 EGLRLASSRVTEDGM
+786 EGLRLTSSRVTEDGM

>member
-227 MKSILTVFRTL
+227 LKSILTVFRTL

-384 RRMWRWMRNRKRE
+384 RRMWRWMRNRKRG
-397 QAGLPIP
+397 QAGLPVP
-404 APMTTEALLQGTG
+404 DAMTSETLLQGIG

-441 RGGGRTPP
+441 RSGGRMAP
-449 LLPRQPPLLPGP
+449 LLPRQPLLLSGPQPLA
-461 RPLPLPAPRPVPALP
+461 LPAPRPVLALP
-476 PPGVPAAARPAPR
+476 PPGVPVTARPAPL

-494 SGFPGRFAGSAAAQ
+494 SG
-508 QVTGAAGTLAN
+508 
-519 AGRTVSRLLS
+519 LLS
-529 GAGNRQTAPSPVV
+529 
-542 PVTPR
+542 
-547 PAPRPLPAKSGLPGR
+547 
-562 LAGSAAAQQ
+562 
-571 VTGAAGTLADAG
+571 
-583 RTVSR
+583 
-588 LLSGAGN
+588 
-595 RQPAPSPVVPVTPR
+595 
-609 PAPRPLPAK
+609 
-618 SGLPGRLAGSAAGQR
+618 RLAGSAAGQL

-638 GKLADVGRAVGGWFS
+638 GKLADAGRAVGGWFS
-653 GIGNRLADSAI
+653 GIGNKLAGSAI

-710 REKAGAIGSTAG
+710 HEKAGAIGSTAG

-733 GPLGTAAG
+733 GPLGTVAG

-766 EREPQEQKVNAEAS
+766 DKEPQEQKVNAEAS

-786 EGLRLASSRVTEDGM
+786 EGLRLTSSRVTEDGM

>member
-384 RRMWRWMRNRKRE
+384 RRMWRWMRNRKRG
-397 QAGLPIP
+397 QAGLPVP
-404 APMTTEALLQGTG
+404 DAMTSETLLQGIG

-430 GGYGSGGGRRG
+430 GGYGSGGSRRV
-441 RGGGRTPP
+441 RSGGRMAP
-449 LLPRQPPLLPGP
+449 LLPRQPLLLSGPQPLA
-461 RPLPLPAPRPVPALP
+461 LPAPRPVLALP
-476 PPGVPAAARPAPR
+476 PPGVPVTARPAPL
-489 PLPGK
+489 PLSGK
-494 SGFPGRFAGSAAAQ
+494 SG
-508 QVTGAAGTLAN
+508 
-519 AGRTVSRLLS
+519 LLS
-529 GAGNRQTAPSPVV
+529 
-542 PVTPR
+542 
-547 PAPRPLPAKSGLPGR
+547 
-562 LAGSAAAQQ
+562 
-571 VTGAAGTLADAG
+571 
-583 RTVSR
+583 
-588 LLSGAGN
+588 
-595 RQPAPSPVVPVTPR
+595 
-609 PAPRPLPAK
+609 
-618 SGLPGRLAGSAAGQR
+618 RLAGSAAGQL

-638 GKLADVGRAVGGWFS
+638 GKLADAGRAVGGWFS
-653 GIGNRLADSAI
+653 GIGNKLAGSAI

-671 AGALGWMGKG
+671 AGVLGWMGKG

-710 REKAGAIGSTAG
+710 HEKAGAIGSTAG

-733 GPLGTAAG
+733 GPLGTVAG

-756 TDLYQKWTAP
+756 TDLYQKWTATDK
-766 EREPQEQKVNAEAS
+766 EPQEQKVNAEAS

-786 EGLRLASSRVTEDGM
+786 EGLRLTSSRVTEDGM